1 MAIVHTNLNHLLRIP
16 LAAEIHSRPSLRLTG
31 HEQLTH
37 LAVYL
42 RENGNPL
49 LEHAGRQHELLA
61 ALCLHFGVAG
71 PTRDARYFFHDF
83 GSFRL
88 QWESHTEFAT
98 YTFAERLDAPLPLER
113 AFDQVPLRHVPEEW
127 LQSLA
132 GRIMVATH
140 VAMTKSGA
148 TMSDMG
154 RAFGGNLAAGCD
166 SHDFA
171 RVWTDFAIAP
181 DGFGRVIIQDLGM
194 QYQQAGRLVQRVLEV
209 ETYRMMA
216 LLGLPHAQQ
225 SAPVLNAIEDD
236 LVRLT
241 AGMTDSIQR
250 VAEGGP
256 NEERELLQKLTA
268 LAARMEK
275 QALDNSYRF
284 AASKAYYRLVLA
296 RIDELRETRVEGI
309 PTVREFMDRRL
320 APAMNTCEST
330 VRRQEELA
338 ERIARTNALLRT
350 RVGIVQEQQNRDILE
365 SLNTRAAQQLRL
377 QQAVEGLSVVA
388 ISYYSIGLLSYVGKA
403 AKAAGMPV
411 NPDIATGAL
420 IPLIVGLVWLG
431 LRRMHHRMSARPT
444 PDREAVMGVR
454 VRPG

>member
-1 MAIVHTNLNHLLRIP
+1 MATAQTNLNHILRAP
-16 LAAEIHSRPSLRLTG
+16 LAAEVHSRPSLRLSG

-42 RENGNPL
+42 RDNGHPMHD
-49 LEHAGRQHELLA
+49 HAGQQHELLG
-61 ALCLHFGVAG
+61 ALCLHFGVSG

-83 GSFRL
+83 GAFRL
-88 QWESHTEFAT
+88 QWEAHTEFAT
-98 YTFAERLDAPLPLER
+98 YTFAERLDTPLPLER
-113 AFDQVPLRHVPEEW
+113 AFELVPLRHVPAQW

-140 VAMTKSGA
+140 VAMTKSDA
-148 TMSDMG
+148 ALDDMR
-154 RAFGGNLAAGCD
+154 RAFAGNLLAGSD
-166 SHDFA
+166 SQGFA

-225 SAPVLNAIEDD
+225 AAPVLNAIEDE
-236 LVRLT
+236 LVRLA
-241 AGMTDSIQR
+241 AGMTDSIQGLSGAR
-250 VAEGGP
+250 PDG
-256 NEERELLQKLTA
+256 ERELLQMITA

-275 QALDNSYRF
+275 LALDNSYRF
-284 AASKAYYRLVLA
+284 AASKAYYRIVQA
-296 RIDELRETRVEGI
+296 RIDELRETRIEGV

-320 APAMNTCEST
+320 APAMNSCEST

-338 ERIARTNALLRT
+338 ERIARTNDLLRT
-350 RVGIVQEQQNRDILE
+350 RVGIVQEQQNRHILE
-365 SLNTRAAQQLRL
+365 SLNARAAQQLRL

-388 ISYYSIGLLSYVGKA
+388 ISYYSIGLLNYVGKA
-403 AKAAGMPV
+403 AKAGGLPV
-411 NPDIATGAL
+411 NPDLATGAV
-420 IPLIVGLVWLG
+420 IPLIVGAVWLG
-431 LRRMHHRMSARPT
+431 LRRMHHRMSAR
-444 PDREAVMGVR
+444 AHA
-454 VRPG
+454 